1 MSASRLG
8 TSLLVSV
15 AAAAALTACGG
26 SSDHR
31 ATSTAATRS
40 PPANNAANPPM
51 RIPPQGTPEFKR
63 WHERRL
69 RILKK
74 AFREAHR
81 SAGVT
86 GPSSP

>member
-15 AAAAALTACGG
+15 AAAATLTACGG
-26 SSDHR
+26 GSDHK
-31 ATSTAATRS
+31 ASSTAATKT
-40 PPANNAANPPM
+40 PPANNPNPPM

-69 RILKK
+69 RILKT
-74 AFREAHR
+74 AFREAHS
-81 SAGVT
+81 SAGVA
-86 GPSSP
+86 GPTSP